1 MINKYKLGGLIFSLG
16 KIEDQAD
23 ATNHFQSISKV
34 PLLIGMDAEWGI
46 GMRLEDA
53 FSFPYNMTLGAVE
66 DNELI
71 YKVGER
77 IGEHANRLGVHINFA
92 PVVDINTNPDN
103 PIIGS
108 RSFGEDKY
116 NVADKALSYMK
127 GMQSKNFISSAIFS
141 AVIMPLEN
149 SSSNLIWIIVPLSA
163 SALIGYS
170 IAKHI
175 KMTSMPQM
183 VSIFNGLGGLSAVL
197 LSFAEIYKWI
207 ALPESYNITVVI
219 VLISSLFIGSVA
231 FTGSLLA
238 FAKLDGYRW
247 SEKLTLPFQHIVNI
261 IFLSLIVGSSYL
273 FVANPDISYLYLII
287 ILSFIYG
294 IFFVAPIGGADMPV
308 VISLLN
314 SFTGI
319 TAALTGIIFGN
330 IVMLLGGILVGAAGT
345 ILTILMCNAMNRSL
359 LNVIIGGFSS
369 SGSSKEN
376 KEQGDIK
383 EISDSDFAVQLF
395 YSNKVIIIPGYGLA
409 VAQAQK
415 LCKEIQETLEAND
428 VEVKYAIHPVA
439 GRMPGHMNVLLAEA
453 DVDYAKLIELEQA
466 NEEFKSTDV
475 AVIIGANDVVNPDA
489 IDDSSSPLFGMPIL
503 KVWESTSTV
512 VLKRSMSAGYAGV
525 QNPLFFKKNNKMYFG
540 DAKESLQRL
549 SSELKNL

>member
-1 MINKYKLGGLIFSLG
+1 MDKILFLISAFLLVWGLRLQSDPSSASKGNKL
-16 KIEDQAD
+16 A
-23 ATNHFQSISKV
+23 
-34 PLLIGMDAEWGI
+34 GI
-46 GMRLEDA
+46 GML
-53 FSFPYNMTLGAVE
+53 L
-66 DNELI
+66 
-71 YKVGER
+71 
-77 IGEHANRLGVHINFA
+77 
-92 PVVDINTNPDN
+92 
-103 PIIGS
+103 
-108 RSFGEDKY
+108 
-116 NVADKALSYMK
+116 
-127 GMQSKNFISSAIFS
+127 AIFS
-141 AVIMPLEN
+141 AIIMPLKE
-149 SSSNLIWIIVPLSA
+149 SFSNLIWVVSPLVLSA
-163 SALIGYS
+163 IIGFY
-170 IAKHI
+170 IAKNI

-197 LSFAEIYKWI
+197 LSYAEINKWLI
-207 ALPESYNITVVI
+207 NPDSYQTEVVL
-219 VLISSLFIGSVA
+219 VLIISLFIGSVA

-238 FAKLDGYRW
+238 FAKLDGYKW
-247 SEKLTLPFQHIVNI
+247 SERLTLPFQHIINI
-261 IFLSLIVGSSYL
+261 IFIALIIVISFYFIDDNS
-273 FVANPDISYLYLII
+273 AQSYLYIII
-287 ILSFIYG
+287 ILSLIYG

-359 LNVIIGGFSS
+359 LNVLIGGFSS
-369 SGSSKEN
+369 SSSSQED
-376 KEQGDIK
+376 KEQGDVK
-383 EISDSDFAVQLF
+383 EVSDSDFAVQLF
-395 YSNKVIIIPGYGLA
+395 YSKQVIIIPGYGLA

-415 LCKEIQETLEAND
+415 LCKEIQELLENND

-453 DVDYAKLIELEQA
+453 DVDYSKLIELDQA

-525 QNPLFFKKNNKMYFG
+525 QNPLFFKENNKMYFG

-549 SSELKNL
+549 STELKNL

>member
-1 MINKYKLGGLIFSLG
+1 MDKFLFLLSAFLLVWGLRLQSDPASASKGNKLASVGMI
-16 KIEDQAD
+16 
-23 ATNHFQSISKV
+23 T
-34 PLLIGMDAEWGI
+34 
-46 GMRLEDA
+46 
-53 FSFPYNMTLGAVE
+53 
-66 DNELI
+66 
-71 YKVGER
+71 
-77 IGEHANRLGVHINFA
+77 
-92 PVVDINTNPDN
+92 
-103 PIIGS
+103 
-108 RSFGEDKY
+108 
-116 NVADKALSYMK
+116 
-127 GMQSKNFISSAIFS
+127 AIFS

-149 SSSNLIWIIVPLSA
+149 SYSNLIWILAPLSL
-163 SALIGYS
+163 SGVIGYL
-170 IAKHI
+170 IAKNI

-197 LSFAEIYKWI
+197 LSFAEINKWI
-207 ALPESYNITVVI
+207 IFSETYQLAVVI
-219 VLISSLFIGSVA
+219 VLILSLFIGSVA

-247 SEKLTLPFQHIVNI
+247 SEKLSLPFQHIFNI
-261 IFLSLIVGSSYL
+261 ILISVIIGLSYL
-273 FVANPDISYLYLII
+273 FTSSPDISLLYIVI
-287 ILSFIYG
+287 ILSFVYG

-345 ILTILMCNAMNRSL
+345 ILTVLMCNAMNRSL
-359 LNVIIGGFSS
+359 LNVIVGGFSS
-369 SGSSKEN
+369 SNSTK
-376 KEQGDIK
+376 QGKDQGEIK
-383 EISDSDFAVQLF
+383 EVSDSDFAVQLF

-415 LCKEIQETLEAND
+415 LCKEIQEILETND

-453 DVDYAKLIELEQA
+453 DVDYSKLIELEQA

-489 IDDSSSPLFGMPIL
+489 IDDSSSPLYGMPIL

-525 QNPLFFKKNNKMYFG
+525 QNPLFFKKNNQMYFG

>member
-1 MINKYKLGGLIFSLG
+1 MDKILFLISAFLLVWGLRLQSDPSSASKGNKL
-16 KIEDQAD
+16 A
-23 ATNHFQSISKV
+23 
-34 PLLIGMDAEWGI
+34 GI
-46 GMRLEDA
+46 GML
-53 FSFPYNMTLGAVE
+53 L
-66 DNELI
+66 
-71 YKVGER
+71 
-77 IGEHANRLGVHINFA
+77 
-92 PVVDINTNPDN
+92 
-103 PIIGS
+103 
-108 RSFGEDKY
+108 
-116 NVADKALSYMK
+116 
-127 GMQSKNFISSAIFS
+127 AIFS
-141 AVIMPLEN
+141 AIIMPLEE
-149 SSSNLIWIIVPLSA
+149 SFSNLIWVVSPLLLSA
-163 SALIGYS
+163 IIGFY
-170 IAKHI
+170 IAKNI

-197 LSFAEIYKWI
+197 LSYAEINKWLI
-207 ALPESYNITVVI
+207 NPDSYQTEVVL
-219 VLISSLFIGSVA
+219 VLIISLFIGSVA

-238 FAKLDGYRW
+238 FAKLDGYKW
-247 SEKLTLPFQHIVNI
+247 SERLTLPFQHIINI
-261 IFLSLIVGSSYL
+261 IFIALIIVISFYFIDDSS
-273 FVANPDISYLYLII
+273 AQSYLYII
-287 ILSFIYG
+287 ITLSLIYG

-359 LNVIIGGFSS
+359 LNVLIGGFSS
-369 SGSSKEN
+369 SSSSKED
-376 KEQGDIK
+376 KEQGDVK
-383 EISDSDFAVQLF
+383 EVSDSDFAVQLF
-395 YSNKVIIIPGYGLA
+395 YSKQVIIIPGYGLA

-415 LCKEIQETLEAND
+415 LCKEIQELLENND

-453 DVDYAKLIELEQA
+453 DVDYSKLIELDQA

-525 QNPLFFKKNNKMYFG
+525 QNPLFFKENNKMYFG

-549 SSELKNL
+549 STELKNL

>member
-1 MINKYKLGGLIFSLG
+1 MEKILFLVSAFLLVWGLRLQSDPASASKGNKF
-16 KIEDQAD
+16 A
-23 ATNHFQSISKV
+23 A
-34 PLLIGMDAEWGI
+34 IGM
-46 GMRLEDA
+46 
-53 FSFPYNMTLGAVE
+53 
-66 DNELI
+66 LI
-71 YKVGER
+71 
-77 IGEHANRLGVHINFA
+77 
-92 PVVDINTNPDN
+92 
-103 PIIGS
+103 
-108 RSFGEDKY
+108 
-116 NVADKALSYMK
+116 
-127 GMQSKNFISSAIFS
+127 AIFS

-197 LSFAEIYKWI
+197 LSFAEINKWI
-207 ALPESYNITVVI
+207 NYPDAYQITVVI
-219 VLISSLFIGSVA
+219 VLLSSLFIGSVA

-247 SEKLTLPFQHIVNI
+247 SEKLTLPFQHIINI
-261 IFLSLIVGSSYL
+261 IFLSMIIGCSYL
-273 FVANPDISYLYLII
+273 FISNTDISYLYILI
-287 ILSFIYG
+287 ILSFTYG

-330 IVMLLGGILVGAAGT
+330 IVMQLGGILVGAAGT

-369 SGSSKEN
+369 SSSSKEN
-376 KEQGDIK
+376 KEQG
-383 EISDSDFAVQLF
+383 EINEVSDSDFAVELF
-395 YSNKVIIIPGYGLA
+395 YANKVIIIPGYGLA

-415 LCKEIQETLEAND
+415 LCKEIQETLETND

-453 DVDYAKLIELEQA
+453 DVDYSKLIELEQA

-489 IDDSSSPLFGMPIL
+489 IDDSSSPLYGMPIL
-503 KVWESTSTV
+503 KVWESKSTV

>member
-1 MINKYKLGGLIFSLG
+1 MDKILFLISAFLLVWGLRLQSDPSSASKGNKL
-16 KIEDQAD
+16 A
-23 ATNHFQSISKV
+23 
-34 PLLIGMDAEWGI
+34 GI
-46 GMRLEDA
+46 GML
-53 FSFPYNMTLGAVE
+53 L
-66 DNELI
+66 
-71 YKVGER
+71 
-77 IGEHANRLGVHINFA
+77 
-92 PVVDINTNPDN
+92 
-103 PIIGS
+103 
-108 RSFGEDKY
+108 
-116 NVADKALSYMK
+116 
-127 GMQSKNFISSAIFS
+127 AIFS
-141 AVIMPLEN
+141 AIIMPLEE
-149 SSSNLIWIIVPLSA
+149 SFSNLIWVVSPLLLSA
-163 SALIGYS
+163 IIGFY
-170 IAKHI
+170 IAKNI

-197 LSFAEIYKWI
+197 LSYAEINKWLI
-207 ALPESYNITVVI
+207 NPDSYQTEVVL
-219 VLISSLFIGSVA
+219 VLIISLFIGSVA

-238 FAKLDGYRW
+238 FAKLDGYKW
-247 SEKLTLPFQHIVNI
+247 SERLTLPFQHIINI
-261 IFLSLIVGSSYL
+261 IFIALIIVVSFYFIDDSS
-273 FVANPDISYLYLII
+273 AQSYLYII
-287 ILSFIYG
+287 ITLSLIYG

-359 LNVIIGGFSS
+359 LNVLIGGFSS
-369 SGSSKEN
+369 SSSSKED
-376 KEQGDIK
+376 KEQGDVK
-383 EISDSDFAVQLF
+383 EVSDSDFAVQLF
-395 YSNKVIIIPGYGLA
+395 YSKQVIIIPGYGLA

-415 LCKEIQETLEAND
+415 LCKEIQELLENND

-453 DVDYAKLIELEQA
+453 DVDYSKLIELDQA

-525 QNPLFFKKNNKMYFG
+525 QNPLFFKENNKMYFG

-549 SSELKNL
+549 STELKNL

>member
-1 MINKYKLGGLIFSLG
+1 MDKILFLFSAFLLVWGLRLQSDPSSASRGNKL
-16 KIEDQAD
+16 A
-23 ATNHFQSISKV
+23 
-34 PLLIGMDAEWGI
+34 GI
-46 GMRLEDA
+46 GML
-53 FSFPYNMTLGAVE
+53 L
-66 DNELI
+66 
-71 YKVGER
+71 
-77 IGEHANRLGVHINFA
+77 
-92 PVVDINTNPDN
+92 
-103 PIIGS
+103 
-108 RSFGEDKY
+108 
-116 NVADKALSYMK
+116 
-127 GMQSKNFISSAIFS
+127 AIFS
-141 AVIMPLEN
+141 AIIMPLEG
-149 SSSNLIWIIVPLSA
+149 SSSNIIWIISPLLL
-163 SALIGYS
+163 SALIGFF
-170 IAKHI
+170 IAKNI

-183 VSIFNGLGGLSAVL
+183 VSIFNGLGGFSAVL
-197 LSFAEIYKWI
+197 LSYAEINKWLI
-207 ALPESYNITVVI
+207 NPESYQIEVVL
-219 VLISSLFIGSVA
+219 VLILSLFIGSVA

-238 FAKLDGYRW
+238 FAKLDGYKW
-247 SEKLTLPFQHIVNI
+247 SERLTLPFQHIINI
-261 IFLSLIVGSSYL
+261 IFIALVICTSFYFINDNTSQ
-273 FVANPDISYLYLII
+273 SYLYIII
-287 ILSFIYG
+287 ILSLIYG

-359 LNVIIGGFSS
+359 LNVLIGGFSS
-369 SGSSKEN
+369 SSSSQKD

-383 EISDSDFAVQLF
+383 EVSDSDFAVQLF
-395 YSNKVIIIPGYGLA
+395 YSKKVIIIPGYGLA

-415 LCKEIQETLEAND
+415 LCKEIQELLETND

-453 DVDYAKLIELEQA
+453 DVDYSKLIELDQA

-489 IDDSSSPLFGMPIL
+489 IDDTSSPLFGMPIL

-540 DAKESLQRL
+540 DAKDSLQRL
-549 SSELKNL
+549 STELKNL

>member
-1 MINKYKLGGLIFSLG
+1 MEKFLFLLSAFLLVWGLRLQSDPASASKGNKFAAVGMLI
-16 KIEDQAD
+16 
-23 ATNHFQSISKV
+23 
-34 PLLIGMDAEWGI
+34 
-46 GMRLEDA
+46 
-53 FSFPYNMTLGAVE
+53 
-66 DNELI
+66 
-71 YKVGER
+71 
-77 IGEHANRLGVHINFA
+77 
-92 PVVDINTNPDN
+92 
-103 PIIGS
+103 
-108 RSFGEDKY
+108 
-116 NVADKALSYMK
+116 
-127 GMQSKNFISSAIFS
+127 AIFS

-149 SSSNLIWIIVPLSA
+149 SSSNLIWIITPLSV
-163 SALIGYS
+163 SAVLGYL
-170 IAKHI
+170 IAKKI
-175 KMTSMPQM
+175 EMTSMPQM

-197 LSFAEIYKWI
+197 LSFAEINKWI
-207 ALPESYNITVVI
+207 IFPDAYEIIVVV
-219 VLISSLFIGSVA
+219 VLLSSLFIGSVA

-238 FAKLDGYRW
+238 FAKLDGYKW
-247 SEKLTLPFQHIVNI
+247 SEKLTLPFQHIINI
-261 IFLSLIVGSSYL
+261 VFVIMILVCSYL
-273 FVANPDISYLYLII
+273 FISSSDVTYLYLII
-287 ILSFIYG
+287 FLSFLYG

-345 ILTILMCNAMNRSL
+345 ILTVLMCNAMNRSL

-369 SGSSKEN
+369 SGPSNVN

-395 YSNKVIIIPGYGLA
+395 YSNKVIIVPGYGLA

-415 LCKEIQETLEAND
+415 LCKEIQESLEAND

-453 DVDYAKLIELEQA
+453 DVDYSKLIELDQA

-489 IDDSSSPLFGMPIL
+489 IDDSSSPLYGMPIL
-503 KVWESTSTV
+503 KVWESISTV
-512 VLKRSMSAGYAGV
+512 VLKRGMSAGYAGV

>member
-1 MINKYKLGGLIFSLG
+1 MDKILFLISAFLLVWGLRLQSDPSSASKGNKL
-16 KIEDQAD
+16 A
-23 ATNHFQSISKV
+23 
-34 PLLIGMDAEWGI
+34 GI
-46 GMRLEDA
+46 GML
-53 FSFPYNMTLGAVE
+53 L
-66 DNELI
+66 
-71 YKVGER
+71 
-77 IGEHANRLGVHINFA
+77 
-92 PVVDINTNPDN
+92 
-103 PIIGS
+103 
-108 RSFGEDKY
+108 
-116 NVADKALSYMK
+116 
-127 GMQSKNFISSAIFS
+127 AIFS
-141 AVIMPLEN
+141 AIIMPLEE
-149 SSSNLIWIIVPLSA
+149 SFSNLIWVVSPLVLSA
-163 SALIGYS
+163 IIGFY
-170 IAKHI
+170 IAKNI

-197 LSFAEIYKWI
+197 LSYAEINKWLI
-207 ALPESYNITVVI
+207 NPDSYQTEVVL
-219 VLISSLFIGSVA
+219 VLIISLFIGSVA

-238 FAKLDGYRW
+238 FAKLDGYKW
-247 SEKLTLPFQHIVNI
+247 SERLTLPFQHIINI
-261 IFLSLIVGSSYL
+261 IFIALIIVISFYFIDDNS
-273 FVANPDISYLYLII
+273 AQSYLYIII
-287 ILSFIYG
+287 ILSLIYG

-359 LNVIIGGFSS
+359 INVLIGGFSS
-369 SGSSKEN
+369 SSSSQED
-376 KEQGDIK
+376 KEQGDVK
-383 EISDSDFAVQLF
+383 EVSDSDFAVQLF
-395 YSNKVIIIPGYGLA
+395 YSKQVIIIPGYGLA

-415 LCKEIQETLEAND
+415 LCKEIQELLENND

-453 DVDYAKLIELEQA
+453 DVDYSKLIELDQA

-525 QNPLFFKKNNKMYFG
+525 QNPLFFKENNKMYFG

-549 SSELKNL
+549 STELKNL

>member
-1 MINKYKLGGLIFSLG
+1 
-16 KIEDQAD
+16 
-23 ATNHFQSISKV
+23 
-34 PLLIGMDAEWGI
+34 
-46 GMRLEDA
+46 
-53 FSFPYNMTLGAVE
+53 
-66 DNELI
+66 
-71 YKVGER
+71 
-77 IGEHANRLGVHINFA
+77 
-92 PVVDINTNPDN
+92 
-103 PIIGS
+103 
-108 RSFGEDKY
+108 
-116 NVADKALSYMK
+116 
-127 GMQSKNFISSAIFS
+127 
-141 AVIMPLEN
+141 MPLEE
-149 SSSNLIWIIVPLSA
+149 SFSNLIWVVSPLLLSA
-163 SALIGYS
+163 IIGFY
-170 IAKHI
+170 IAKNI

-197 LSFAEIYKWI
+197 LSYAEINKWLI
-207 ALPESYNITVVI
+207 NPDSYQTEVVL
-219 VLISSLFIGSVA
+219 VLIISLFIGSVA

-238 FAKLDGYRW
+238 FAKLDGYKW
-247 SEKLTLPFQHIVNI
+247 SERLTLPFQHIINI
-261 IFLSLIVGSSYL
+261 IFIALIIVISFYFIDDNS
-273 FVANPDISYLYLII
+273 AQSYLYIII
-287 ILSFIYG
+287 ILSLIYG

-359 LNVIIGGFSS
+359 LNVLIGGFSS
-369 SGSSKEN
+369 SSSSKED
-376 KEQGDIK
+376 KEQGDVK
-383 EISDSDFAVQLF
+383 EVSDSDFAVQLF
-395 YSNKVIIIPGYGLA
+395 YSKQVIIIPGYGLA

-415 LCKEIQETLEAND
+415 LCKEIQELLENND

-453 DVDYAKLIELEQA
+453 DVDYSKLIELDQA

-525 QNPLFFKKNNKMYFG
+525 QNPLFFKENNKMYFG

-549 SSELKNL
+549 STELKNL

>member
-1 MINKYKLGGLIFSLG
+1 MEKILFLVSAFLLVWGLRLQSDPASASKGNKF
-16 KIEDQAD
+16 A
-23 ATNHFQSISKV
+23 A
-34 PLLIGMDAEWGI
+34 IGM
-46 GMRLEDA
+46 
-53 FSFPYNMTLGAVE
+53 
-66 DNELI
+66 LI
-71 YKVGER
+71 
-77 IGEHANRLGVHINFA
+77 
-92 PVVDINTNPDN
+92 
-103 PIIGS
+103 
-108 RSFGEDKY
+108 
-116 NVADKALSYMK
+116 
-127 GMQSKNFISSAIFS
+127 AIFS

-197 LSFAEIYKWI
+197 LSFAEINKWI
-207 ALPESYNITVVI
+207 NYPDAYQITVVI
-219 VLISSLFIGSVA
+219 VLLSSLFIGSVA

-247 SEKLTLPFQHIVNI
+247 SEKLTLPFQHIINI
-261 IFLSLIVGSSYL
+261 IFLSMIIGCSYL
-273 FVANPDISYLYLII
+273 FISNTDISYLYILI
-287 ILSFIYG
+287 ILSFTYG

-369 SGSSKEN
+369 SSSSKEN
-376 KEQGDIK
+376 KEQG
-383 EISDSDFAVQLF
+383 EINEVSDSDFAVELF
-395 YSNKVIIIPGYGLA
+395 YANKVIIIPGYGLA

-415 LCKEIQETLEAND
+415 LCNEIQETLETND

-453 DVDYAKLIELEQA
+453 DVDYSKLIELEQA

-489 IDDSSSPLFGMPIL
+489 IDDSSSPLYGMPIL
-503 KVWESTSTV
+503 KVWESKSTV

>member
-1 MINKYKLGGLIFSLG
+1 MEKILFLVSAFLLVWGLRLQSDPASASKGNKF
-16 KIEDQAD
+16 A
-23 ATNHFQSISKV
+23 A
-34 PLLIGMDAEWGI
+34 IGM
-46 GMRLEDA
+46 
-53 FSFPYNMTLGAVE
+53 
-66 DNELI
+66 LI
-71 YKVGER
+71 
-77 IGEHANRLGVHINFA
+77 
-92 PVVDINTNPDN
+92 
-103 PIIGS
+103 
-108 RSFGEDKY
+108 
-116 NVADKALSYMK
+116 
-127 GMQSKNFISSAIFS
+127 AIFS

-197 LSFAEIYKWI
+197 LSFAEINKWI
-207 ALPESYNITVVI
+207 NYPDSYQITVVI
-219 VLISSLFIGSVA
+219 VLLSSLFIGSVA

-247 SEKLTLPFQHIVNI
+247 SEKLTLPFQHIINI
-261 IFLSLIVGSSYL
+261 IFLSMIIGCSYL
-273 FVANPDISYLYLII
+273 FISNTDISYLYILI
-287 ILSFIYG
+287 ILSFTYG

-369 SGSSKEN
+369 SSSSKEN
-376 KEQGDIK
+376 KEQG
-383 EISDSDFAVQLF
+383 EINEVSDSDFAVELF
-395 YSNKVIIIPGYGLA
+395 YANKVIIIPGYGLA

-415 LCKEIQETLEAND
+415 LCKEIQETLETND

-453 DVDYAKLIELEQA
+453 DVDYSKLIELEQA

-489 IDDSSSPLFGMPIL
+489 IDDSSSPLYGMPIL
-503 KVWESTSTV
+503 KVWESKSTV

>member
-1 MINKYKLGGLIFSLG
+1 MDKFLFLLSAFLLVWGLRLQSDPASASKGNKLASVGMI
-16 KIEDQAD
+16 
-23 ATNHFQSISKV
+23 T
-34 PLLIGMDAEWGI
+34 
-46 GMRLEDA
+46 
-53 FSFPYNMTLGAVE
+53 
-66 DNELI
+66 
-71 YKVGER
+71 
-77 IGEHANRLGVHINFA
+77 
-92 PVVDINTNPDN
+92 
-103 PIIGS
+103 
-108 RSFGEDKY
+108 
-116 NVADKALSYMK
+116 
-127 GMQSKNFISSAIFS
+127 AIFS

-149 SSSNLIWIIVPLSA
+149 NYSNLIWILAPLSL
-163 SALIGYS
+163 SGVIGYL
-170 IAKHI
+170 IAKNI

-197 LSFAEIYKWI
+197 LSFAEINKWI
-207 ALPESYNITVVI
+207 IFPETYQLAVVI
-219 VLISSLFIGSVA
+219 VLILSLFIGSVA

-247 SEKLTLPFQHIVNI
+247 SEKLSLPFQHIFNI
-261 IFLSLIVGSSYL
+261 ILISVIIGLSYL
-273 FVANPDISYLYLII
+273 FTSSPDISLLYIVI
-287 ILSFIYG
+287 ILSFVYG

-345 ILTILMCNAMNRSL
+345 ILTVLMCNAMNRSL
-359 LNVIIGGFSS
+359 LNVIVGGFSS
-369 SGSSKEN
+369 SNSTK
-376 KEQGDIK
+376 QGKDQGEIK
-383 EISDSDFAVQLF
+383 EVSDSDFAVQLF

-415 LCKEIQETLEAND
+415 LCKEIQEILETND

-453 DVDYAKLIELEQA
+453 DVDYSKLIELEQA

-489 IDDSSSPLFGMPIL
+489 IDDSSSPLYGMPIL

-525 QNPLFFKKNNKMYFG
+525 QNPLFFKKNNQMYFG

>member
-1 MINKYKLGGLIFSLG
+1 MDKFLFLLSAFLLVWGLRLQSDPASASKGNKLASVGMII
-16 KIEDQAD
+16 
-23 ATNHFQSISKV
+23 
-34 PLLIGMDAEWGI
+34 
-46 GMRLEDA
+46 
-53 FSFPYNMTLGAVE
+53 
-66 DNELI
+66 
-71 YKVGER
+71 
-77 IGEHANRLGVHINFA
+77 
-92 PVVDINTNPDN
+92 
-103 PIIGS
+103 
-108 RSFGEDKY
+108 
-116 NVADKALSYMK
+116 
-127 GMQSKNFISSAIFS
+127 AIFS

-149 SSSNLIWIIVPLSA
+149 SFSNLIWILAPLSL
-163 SALIGYS
+163 SGIIGYL
-170 IAKHI
+170 IAKNI

-197 LSFAEIYKWI
+197 LSFAEINKWI
-207 ALPESYNITVVI
+207 IYPETYQLTVVI
-219 VLISSLFIGSVA
+219 VLILSLFIGSVA

-247 SEKLTLPFQHIVNI
+247 SEKLSLPFQHIFNLILISV
-261 IFLSLIVGSSYL
+261 IVGLSYL
-273 FVANPDISYLYLII
+273 FTTSPDISLLYIII
-287 ILSFIYG
+287 ILSFVYG

-345 ILTILMCNAMNRSL
+345 ILTVLMCNAMNRSL

-369 SGSSKEN
+369 SNSSKKGED
-376 KEQGDIK
+376 QGEIK
-383 EISDSDFAVQLF
+383 EVSDSDFAVQLF
-395 YSNKVIIIPGYGLA
+395 YSSKVIIIPGYGLA

-415 LCKEIQETLEAND
+415 LCKEIQEILETND

-453 DVDYAKLIELEQA
+453 DVDYSKLIELEQA

-525 QNPLFFKKNNKMYFG
+525 QNPLFFKKNNQMYFG

-549 SSELKNL
+549 SLELKNL